1 MKRLKETTRCGS
13 RCHPDLSGLASR
25 VGMQREHSPH
35 GQGAL
40 SRRRLLRRVTG
51 LGAGAV
57 AFPYIVRPSALG
69 LGRTVAP
76 SNRITIGV
84 IGTGGKGTGGMR
96 NFMSVRGAQV
106 VAVCDVMA
114 DRRAK
119 AAKLAKI
126 PLSSSYNDFRD
137 LLARSDVD
145 AVLIAT
151 PDHWHVLP
159 AIAAAKAGKD
169 IYCEKPLSNTVAEG
183 RALVKAVKRYGRV
196 FQHGTQLK
204 SRTGTR
210 LACELVR
217 SGRIG
222 RVKRVLVGSPPG
234 SKMPLQP
241 TRPVPAGFDF
251 DLWLGPA
258 PEAPYTPYRVG
269 PFPGGTK
276 GWYFIS
282 DYSKAGWV
290 AGHGVHDMDIAQWG
304 LGMELSG
311 PVEVEG
317 RGVFPTG
324 GLFNTVLSY
333 RLEYTYANGV
343 KIIMTDTGGNKRG
356 RPPEKNRHGVR
367 FEGTKGWVFTRGG
380 IEAGDPRLL
389 REKMRPGDVH
399 LYASK
404 HHEANFIE
412 CVKTRRE
419 TITPVEVA
427 HRSTSA
433 ALIGGIALK
442 LERKLH
448 WDPETERFRD
458 DEEANRLLTYAMRPP
473 WRL

>member
-1 MKRLKETTRCGS
+1 MKRLNGKAA
-13 RCHPDLSGLASR
+13 GL
-25 VGMQREHSPH
+25 
-35 GQGAL
+35 
-40 SRRRLLRRVTG
+40 RRRTFL
-51 LGAGAV
+51 AQASAAV
-57 AFPYIVRPSALG
+57 ALPYVVRSSALG
-69 LGRTVAP
+69 LAGTVAP
-76 SNRITIGV
+76 SERITVGV

-106 VAVCDVMA
+106 VAVCDVQA
-114 DRRAK
+114 GRRAK

-126 PLSSSYNDFRD
+126 PATSSYNDFRE

-151 PDHWHVLP
+151 PDHWHVLIS
-159 AIAAAKAGKD
+159 IAAAKAGKD
-169 IYCEKPLSNTVAEG
+169 VYCEKPLSNTVAEG
-183 RALVKAVKRYGRV
+183 RALADAVKRYGIV

-217 SGRIG
+217 NGRIG
-222 RVKRVLVGSPPG
+222 EIKQVIVGSPPG

-241 TRPVPAGFDF
+241 TKPVPAGFDY
-251 DLWLGPA
+251 DRWLGPA

-290 AGHGVHDMDIAQWG
+290 AGHAVHDMDITQWG
-304 LGMELSG
+304 LGMERSG

-324 GLFNTVLSY
+324 GLFDTVLTY

-343 KIIMTDTGGNKRG
+343 KVILADTSKS
-356 RPPEKNRHGVR
+356 KHRHGVR
-367 FEGTKGWVFTRGG
+367 FEGTDGWVFTRGN
-380 IEAGDPRLL
+380 ISASDPRLL
-389 REKMRPGDVH
+389 KTTLGPDEIH

-412 CVKTRRE
+412 CVKTRQE
-419 TITPVEVA
+419 TLTPVEVA

-448 WDPETERFRD
+448 WDPKTERFRD
-458 DEEANRLLTYAMRPP
+458 DDEANRLLTYAMRPP